1 MASSLP
7 GGLDVKLLKPLFL
20 EVLTEGVEVRS
31 PLLAQKIRIPLGLAS
46 RVLELADVPNIE
58 RDQLDKELPRDLV
71 RALEECGF
79 LTDEEPKDVGYPW
92 QHWGSIAWSFQSATE
107 NVRFLERGT
116 EAMSQW
122 QADLEAESPPPPAS
136 LERRITE
143 GPTVWLPRALSDPDV
158 SYWHVLRQ
166 RRTHRQF
173 LDEPMSLDQFASVM
187 HATFGAQR
195 FVDAH
200 ELGVLE
206 LRAPVSGGARHET
219 MACVAV
225 LNVQGLRPGLY
236 IYSGIQHTLTWIAE
250 CPSTDLLNSWTANQG
265 FFTNAAFGA
274 FTVTDTAKMAWKYRE
289 ARAYRHMQQNV
300 GAYAQVFSMT
310 CEAMGLGAAITGAI
324 TEAALEQALG
334 LERPREIPMFAL
346 VAGFPVRGSQ
356 GMPPDVKVHGDAVHR
371 FGEVDLA
378 RSVPH
383 RS

>member
-1 MASSLP
+1 MKFFA
-7 GGLDVKLLKPLFL
+7 
-20 EVLTEGVEVRS
+20 GVEVRS
-31 PLLAQKIRIPLGLAS
+31 PHLSRKLRISLELAS
-46 RVLELADVPNIE
+46 HVLELTIETNIE
-58 RDQLDKELPRDLV
+58 RDQLDEKLPRDLV
-71 RALEECGF
+71 EAFRGMRIPNGRRAERERLPVAILGIDSVVFPVSDRER
-79 LTDEEPKDVGYPW
+79 PIP
-92 QHWGSIAWSFQSATE
+92 
-107 NVRFLERGT
+107 ERGSD
-116 EAMSQW
+116 EMSHW
-122 QADLEAESPPPPAS
+122 QAELEAESPPPPAS
-136 LERRITE
+136 LERRIAE
-143 GPTVWLPRALSDPDV
+143 GPAVWLPRAMRDPDV
-158 SYWHVLRQ
+158 SYWDVLRQ

-173 LDEPMSLDQFASVM
+173 LNEPVSLDQFASVM

-206 LRAPVSGGARHET
+206 LRASVSAGARHET

-225 LNVQGLRPGLY
+225 LNVRGLRPGLY
-236 IYSGIQHTLTWIAE
+236 AYSGIQHTLTWIAE
-250 CPSTDLLNSWTANQG
+250 CPSADVLDSWTANQG

-324 TEAALEQALG
+324 TESVLEQKLS

-356 GMPPDVKVHGDAVHR
+356 ELPPDVKVHGDVVHG
-371 FGEVDLA
+371 FGEVDLT

-383 RS
+383 CP

>member
-1 MASSLP
+1 MRLIR
-7 GGLDVKLLKPLFL
+7 PLFL
-20 EVLTEGVEVRS
+20 EILAEGVEVRS
-31 PLLAQKIRIPLGLAS
+31 PHLSRKLRISLELAS
-46 RVLELADVPNIE
+46 HVLELTIETNIE
-58 RDQLDKELPRDLV
+58 RDQLDEKLPRDLV
-71 RALEECGF
+71 EALEECGF
-79 LTDEEPKDVGYPW
+79 LTDEEPRESGYPW
-92 QHWGSIAWSFQSATE
+92 QYWGSIAWSFQSATE
-107 NVRFLERGT
+107 NVRFLERGSD
-116 EAMSQW
+116 EMSHW
-122 QADLEAESPPPPAS
+122 QAELEAESPPPPAS
-136 LERRITE
+136 LERRIAE
-143 GPTVWLPRALSDPDV
+143 GPAVWLPRAMRDPDV
-158 SYWHVLRQ
+158 SYWDVLRQ

-173 LDEPMSLDQFASVM
+173 LNEPVSLDQFASVM

-206 LRAPVSGGARHET
+206 LRASVSAGARHET

-225 LNVQGLRPGLY
+225 LNVRGLRPGLY
-236 IYSGIQHTLTWIAE
+236 AYSGIQHTLTWIAE
-250 CPSTDLLNSWTANQG
+250 CPSADVLNSWTANQG

-324 TEAALEQALG
+324 TESVLEQKLS

-356 GMPPDVKVHGDAVHR
+356 ELPPDVKVHGDVVHG
-371 FGEVDLA
+371 FGEVDLT

-383 RS
+383 CP